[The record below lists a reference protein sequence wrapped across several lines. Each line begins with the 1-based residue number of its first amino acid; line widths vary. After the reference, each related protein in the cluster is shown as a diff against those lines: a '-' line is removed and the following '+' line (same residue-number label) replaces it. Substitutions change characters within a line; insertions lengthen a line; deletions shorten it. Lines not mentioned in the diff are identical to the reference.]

1 MAERGCPVNTDLR
14 KAAADYLR
22 LRRSFGYK
30 LADHDWLI
38 AQFLDHI
45 AETGSTT
52 ITVGDALAFAQIP
65 ATTSRRWHA
74 TRLDVIRGF
83 SAFVHASDPDAAQL
97 IPPGLIYARV
107 SRRIPYLYSE
117 EQIRALMS
125 RAEVL
130 RPAMFGATM
139 STFIGL
145 IAATGIRSG
154 EAIKVDIEDL
164 SSDRHVMTVT
174 GKCGRKRLV
183 PLHSSTVAA
192 LNGYLLL
199 RGTAASAPRTGPL
212 FVGCRG
218 ARLNKNTARAAFRQ
232 VTDAAD
238 LPASPGAAPPRLH
251 DFRHTFAVNSVIDAH
266 RQGGDIDARIAALA
280 TYLGHVDPGNTY
292 WYLTAS
298 PELMVLVMTR
308 MSADWGGQ
316 RR

>member
-1 MAERGCPVNTDLR
+1 MNTDLR
-14 KAAADYLR
+14 QAAADYLR

-38 AQFLDHI
+38 AGFLDHL
-45 AETGSTT
+45 AEIGSTT
-52 ITVGDALAFAQIP
+52 ITIGDALAFAQVP
-65 ATTSRRWHA
+65 AVTSRRWHA

-83 SAFVHASDPDAAQL
+83 SAFVHASDPDAAEL

-125 RAEVL
+125 WAEVL
-130 RPAMFGATM
+130 RPAIFGATM

-154 EAIKVDIEDL
+154 EAIEVDIEDL
-164 SSDRHVMTVT
+164 SGDRHTMTVT

-183 PLHSSTVAA
+183 PLHSSTMAA
-192 LNGYLLL
+192 LNGYLRL
-199 RGTAASAPRTGPL
+199 RATAAPAPQTGPL

-232 VTDAAD
+232 IADAAD
-238 LPASPGAAPPRLH
+238 LPVNPGAAPPRLH
-251 DFRHTFAVNSVIDAH
+251 DLRHTFAVNSVIDAH
-266 RQGGDIDARIAALA
+266 RQGTDVDARIAVLA
-280 TYLGHVDPGNTY
+280 TYLGHVDPVYTY

-298 PELMVLVMTR
+298 PELMMLAMTR
-308 MSADWGGQ
+308 TSAGWGGQ